1 MFFFFSTG
9 TSNQIKSLAK
19 ILTLHLN
26 EAGLLRYNETIS
38 SKLIITID
46 DLDNECDLDNE
57 ENESEPIKAEKLE
70 QKLEPIEMKPLSKV
84 QRHISLN
91 SSLSTPTKP
100 SLESLVSR
108 KTSSNKQF
116 KLSEVTASKMGELSA
131 KNCDD
136 LLFKTY
142 NRILNSEEIVGKSKE
157 ALLVRKKIIV
167 ETTTLPNYDNHLT
180 NYIFEDVRKRID
192 LGLMWIFNNYINLKS
207 AQNKK
212 SSIERIDK
220 EEQWDD
226 GRVEEDLFKTI
237 KKYELDY
244 DRTLYTILF
253 NLQQRQDPRDL

>member
-1 MFFFFSTG
+1 M
-9 TSNQIKSLAK
+9 
-19 ILTLHLN
+19 LTLHLN
-26 EAGLLRYNETIS
+26 EAGLLKYNETIS

-57 ENESEPIKAEKLE
+57 ENESETVIKAEKFE

-84 QRHISLN
+84 QRLASN
-91 SSLSTPTKP
+91 SSMISTPTKP
-100 SLESLVSR
+100 SLQSLVSR

-116 KLSEVTASKMGELSA
+116 KLNEVTSGKLVEFSSK
-131 KNCDD
+131 NYDD

-142 NRILNSEEIVGKSKE
+142 TRILSSEETVTRSKE
-157 ALLVRKKIIV
+157 AQLIRKKIIV

-192 LGLMWIFNNYINLKS
+192 LGLMWIFNNYMNLKS
-207 AQNKK
+207 AQNKRNNL
-212 SSIERIDK
+212 ERIDK
-220 EEQWDD
+220 DEDLDEQT
-226 GRVEEDLFKTI
+226 EEDLFKAT

-253 NLQQRQDPRDL
+253 NLQQRQDPRDLWVSQSNRV

>member
-1 MFFFFSTG
+1 M
-9 TSNQIKSLAK
+9 
-19 ILTLHLN
+19 LTLHLN
-26 EAGLLRYNETIS
+26 EAGLLKYNETIS

-57 ENESEPIKAEKLE
+57 ENESETVIKAEKFE

-84 QRHISLN
+84 QRLASN
-91 SSLSTPTKP
+91 SSMISTPTKP
-100 SLESLVSR
+100 SLQSLVSR

-116 KLSEVTASKMGELSA
+116 KLNEVTSGKLVEFSSK
-131 KNCDD
+131 NYDD

-142 NRILNSEEIVGKSKE
+142 TRILSSEETVTRSKE
-157 ALLVRKKIIV
+157 AQLIRKKIIV

-192 LGLMWIFNNYINLKS
+192 LGLMWIFNNYMNLKS
-207 AQNKK
+207 AQNKRNNL
-212 SSIERIDK
+212 ERIDK
-220 EEQWDD
+220 DEDLDEQT
-226 GRVEEDLFKTI
+226 EEDLFKAT

-253 NLQQRQDPRDL
+253 NLQQRQDSRDL

>member
-1 MFFFFSTG
+1 M
-9 TSNQIKSLAK
+9 
-19 ILTLHLN
+19 LTLHLN
-26 EAGLLRYNETIS
+26 EAGLLKYNETIS

-57 ENESEPIKAEKLE
+57 ENESEAVIKAEKFE

-84 QRHISLN
+84 QRLASN
-91 SSLSTPTKP
+91 SSMISTPTKP
-100 SLESLVSR
+100 SLQSLVSR

-116 KLSEVTASKMGELSA
+116 KLNEVTSGKLVEFSSK
-131 KNCDD
+131 NYDD

-142 NRILNSEEIVGKSKE
+142 TRILSSEETVTRSKE
-157 ALLVRKKIIV
+157 AQLIRKKIIV

-192 LGLMWIFNNYINLKS
+192 LGLMWIFNNYMNLKS
-207 AQNKK
+207 AQNKRNNL
-212 SSIERIDK
+212 ERIDK
-220 EEQWDD
+220 DEDLDEQT
-226 GRVEEDLFKTI
+226 EEDLFKAT

>member
-1 MFFFFSTG
+1 M
-9 TSNQIKSLAK
+9 
-19 ILTLHLN
+19 LTLHLN
-26 EAGLLRYNETIS
+26 EAGLLKYNETIS

-57 ENESEPIKAEKLE
+57 ENESETVIKAEKFE

-84 QRHISLN
+84 QRLASN
-91 SSLSTPTKP
+91 SSMISTPTKP
-100 SLESLVSR
+100 SLQSLVSR

-116 KLSEVTASKMGELSA
+116 KLNEVTSGKLVEFSSK
-131 KNCDD
+131 NYDD

-142 NRILNSEEIVGKSKE
+142 TRILSSEETVTRSKE
-157 ALLVRKKIIV
+157 AQLIRKKIIV

-192 LGLMWIFNNYINLKS
+192 LGLMWIFNNYMNLKS
-207 AQNKK
+207 AQNKRNNL
-212 SSIERIDK
+212 ERIDK
-220 EEQWDD
+220 DEDLDEQT
-226 GRVEEDLFKTI
+226 EEDLFKAT

>member
-1 MFFFFSTG
+1 M
-9 TSNQIKSLAK
+9 
-19 ILTLHLN
+19 LTLHLN
-26 EAGLLRYNETIS
+26 EAGLLKYNETIS

-57 ENESEPIKAEKLE
+57 ENESEAVIKAEKFE

-84 QRHISLN
+84 QRLASN
-91 SSLSTPTKP
+91 SSMISTPTKP
-100 SLESLVSR
+100 SLQSLVSR

-116 KLSEVTASKMGELSA
+116 KLNEVTSGKLVEFSSK
-131 KNCDD
+131 NYDD

-142 NRILNSEEIVGKSKE
+142 TRILSSEETVTRSKE
-157 ALLVRKKIIV
+157 AQLIRKKIIV

-192 LGLMWIFNNYINLKS
+192 LGLMWIFNNYMNLKS
-207 AQNKK
+207 AQNKRNNL
-212 SSIERIDK
+212 ERIDK
-220 EEQWDD
+220 DEDLDEQT
-226 GRVEEDLFKTI
+226 EEDLFKAT

-253 NLQQRQDPRDL
+253 NLQQRQDSRDL